1 MNGSMWGR
9 LAGGFLLIALG
20 LLFFLKQLGF
30 ISLSFREMVSTFW
43 PLFLIYAGL
52 MNVLVN
58 KGRQDGAWGLILIL
72 IGGIFQARNL
82 GWTPYSLGEMFQFLI
97 PVVLILFGIKMI
109 FGRRSSRRHDSE
121 YGGSRDSHGHGH
133 GHGNGHWGSDWE
145 RKLED
150 KWEEKARKWQ
160 EKISR
165 REARRGRKADWKNG
179 GVYPEAGEPGVSAGY
194 APPPPPPPPPGGSS
208 YERGPDYHYVNSYAP
223 PQNKSGFIGDVYMG
237 QDYWELTPLNISHF
251 IGDTSLDLTKA
262 SIPMGETRINISAF
276 IGDVK
281 VFIPSDLDVEI
292 SVTTSSFIGDMN
304 VLERREDGIMRSM
317 NYRTPYYQE
326 GAKKINLHVSM
337 FIGDIVVKKMG

>member
-30 ISLSFREMVSTFW
+30 ISLSIGELFSTFW

-52 MNVLVN
+52 TSVLIN
-58 KGRQDGAWGLILIL
+58 KGRQDGAWGLILVL

-82 GWTPYSLGEMFQFLI
+82 GWTPYSMREMFQFLI
-97 PVVLILFGIKMI
+97 PVVLIIFGIKMI

-121 YGGSRDSHGHGH
+121 YGGSRDGHGH
-133 GHGNGHWGSDWE
+133 GHRHGHWGSDWE

-150 KWEEKARKWQ
+150 KWDEKARKWQ

-165 REARRGRKADWKNG
+165 REAKRGRKADWKNG
-179 GVYPEAGEPGVSAGY
+179 GVYPEAGEPGGGSAGY
-194 APPPPPPPPPGGSS
+194 APPPPPGGSS

-262 SIPMGETRINISAF
+262 SIPMGETRIHISAF

-317 NYRTPYYQE
+317 NYRTPYYHE